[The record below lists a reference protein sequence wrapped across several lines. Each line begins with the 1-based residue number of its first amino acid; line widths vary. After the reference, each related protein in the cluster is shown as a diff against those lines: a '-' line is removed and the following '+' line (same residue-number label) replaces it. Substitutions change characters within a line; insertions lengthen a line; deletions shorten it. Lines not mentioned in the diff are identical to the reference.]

1 MRAVWETPRHASLLV
16 AVLLGQLFLLAY
28 QIKADNDVRLLRRW
42 AVAVVGP
49 IQEGVNTTWEG
60 GASLITDYVALVNAR
75 RENQRLQAELNQA
88 RLRLQRLEARASE
101 ADQLAALLEFKQ
113 AHAEAPLI
121 AARVIGASP
130 ASNRRTVMID
140 RGTDDGLAVNMVV
153 LTPEGIV
160 GKVVEVYS
168 DPDVSQVLLITDNKS
183 GVGVELA
190 NSGVKGVLKGNGS
203 SLARFEYVPHE
214 ETVAVGSS
222 VVTSGQDQLFPK
234 GLAVGEVISV
244 RPGEFFQEIVVQ
256 PAAPLTRL
264 DQVLVLAGP
273 PETLTTAQKTATPA
287 NGGAT
292 APRLS
297 R

>member
-1 MRAVWETPRHASLLV
+1 MRAVWETPRHVTLLV
-16 AVLLGQLFLLAY
+16 VVLLAQLFLLAY
-28 QIKADNDVRLLRRW
+28 QIKTSNDVRLIRAW
-42 AVAVVGP
+42 AVAVIGP
-49 IQEGVNTTWEG
+49 IQEGVHATWEG
-60 GASLITDYVALVNAR
+60 GSSLISNYVALLNAR
-75 RENQRLQAELNQA
+75 RENQRLQAELDQA

-113 AHAEAPLI
+113 AYAEAPLI
-121 AARVIGASP
+121 AAQVIGASP
-130 ASNRRTVMID
+130 AATSRTVLID
-140 RGTDDGLAVNMVV
+140 RGSDAGLAPNMIV
-153 LTPEGIV
+153 LTPEGVV
-160 GKVVEVYS
+160 GKVVEVY
-168 DPDVSQVLLITDNKS
+168 PGASQVLLITDRKS

-190 NSGVKGVLKGNGS
+190 ESGVKGVLKGGGS
-203 SLARFEYVPHE
+203 WLGRLEYIPHE
-214 ETVAVGSS
+214 ETVAVGAR

-273 PETLTTAQKTATPA
+273 PETLTTARK
-287 NGGAT
+287 
-292 APRLS
+292 APVADRLE